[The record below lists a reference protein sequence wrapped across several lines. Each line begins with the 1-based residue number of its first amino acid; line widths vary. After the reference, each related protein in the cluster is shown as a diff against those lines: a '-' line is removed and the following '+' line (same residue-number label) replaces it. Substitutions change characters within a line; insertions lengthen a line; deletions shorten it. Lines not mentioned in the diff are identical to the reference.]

1 MEIRWSGKTRPA
13 MARRRS
19 AGQVR
24 RDKKIALSSVD
35 QARVSTKIMQSKPLD
50 HAKGHQQ

>member
-1 MEIRWSGKTRPA
+1 

-35 QARVSTKIMQSKPLD
+35 QARVSTKIMQAQPLD